1 MFKKIWINIVTFI
14 HLFFRGLH
22 QADKVA
28 FGSKED
34 ALNKD
39 SSVEQ
44 QQEQDCVWNDVLKG
58 ELTQRVKDLRYSTSH
73 AVRES
78 AKYQYVGNG
87 VVQKRNVFN
96 YKGNAYNPENYEI
109 VLVQDNSCITQG
121 VYQTNPIKEYTIKLR
136 SDYKFKY
143 NLDSYTKKIVVR
155 QNSAS
160 GELFLDIY
168 FSDYLE
174 KYNNEHKFII
184 AEIKRIFNGDRRSDI
199 LSIKEVNFITSKAFG
214 DDDGVSYNFRV
225 INFSDMAKFDGNSVF
240 TFKVKDAEKYDLINL
255 VYDKKSAEKYE
266 SKAPRET
273 NKKGIDFVD
282 GLRAEEEKMK
292 NDDFYK
298 RYKTLL
304 DEFDD

>member
-1 MFKKIWINIVTFI
+1 MFKNIWFNIVTFFN
-14 HLFFRGLH
+14 LFFRGLH

-28 FGSKED
+28 FGSKEE

-39 SSVEQ
+39 SSFEQ

-73 AVRES
+73 VVRES

-87 VVQKRNVFN
+87 IIQKRNMFE
-96 YKGNAYNPENYEI
+96 YKGNAHNPEDYEI
-109 VLVQDNSCITQG
+109 VLVQDNACITQG
-121 VYQTNPIKEYTIKLR
+121 VFQTNPIKEYTIKLR

-155 QNSAS
+155 RNIES
-160 GELFLDIY
+160 GELFLDVY

-214 DDDGVSYNFRV
+214 DNDGVSYRFKV

-240 TFKVKDAEKYDLINL
+240 TFKVKEAEKYDLINL

-266 SKAPRET
+266 TKSPREN
-273 NKKGIDFVD
+273 NKMGVD
-282 GLRAEEEKMK
+282 YLEGVQIEQQKRE

-298 RYKTLL
+298 RYKILL
-304 DEFDD
+304 DEYDD